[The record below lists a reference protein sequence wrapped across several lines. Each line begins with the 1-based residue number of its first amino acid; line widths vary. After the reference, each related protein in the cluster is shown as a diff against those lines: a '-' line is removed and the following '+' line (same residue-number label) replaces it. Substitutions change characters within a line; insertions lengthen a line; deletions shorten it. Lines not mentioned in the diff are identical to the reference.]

1 MRRALILAAG
11 KGTRMKTEIPKCAY
25 PILNK
30 PMILYQVEALERAK
44 KCNRLN
50 NKTEMRTHQKID
62 LSWFNKTDYQN
73 WVNKHFLN

>member
-1 MRRALILAAG
+1 MYDKKVIIIETNTFDMR
-11 KGTRMKTEIPKCAY
+11 KTRTQY
-25 PILNK
+25 RL
-30 PMILYQVEALERAK
+30 EALERAK

-50 NKTEMRTHQKID
+50 NKTEMRTHKKID

>member
-1 MRRALILAAG
+1 MR
-11 KGTRMKTEIPKCAY
+11 KTRKQY
-25 PILNK
+25 RL
-30 PMILYQVEALERAK
+30 EALERAK

>member
-1 MRRALILAAG
+1 MQQINDKKVIIIETNTFDMR
-11 KGTRMKTEIPKCAY
+11 KTRTQY
-25 PILNK
+25 RL
-30 PMILYQVEALERAK
+30 EALERAK